1 MADISLTVVPAPPIT
16 LSVEGTE
23 DVVLAIQAEPVV
35 ELVIGS
41 ETGPPGPPGAPGVAG
56 PEGPPGATTG
66 DLSYRHIQSAPAVEW
81 VIAHGLSKYP
91 ALTVLDSAGTE
102 VVGDVLH
109 DSLLQARVFF
119 TAPFAGTATAN

>member
-41 ETGPPGPPGAPGVAG
+41 ETGPPGPAGAPGE
-56 PEGPPGATTG
+56 PGPPGATSG
-66 DLSYRHIQSAPAVEW
+66 DLSYRHVQSAPATEW

-119 TAPFAGTATAN
+119 TAPFAGIATAN

>member
-1 MADISLTVVPAPPIT
+1 VSDIALTVVPAPPIT

-35 ELVIGS
+35 ELTIGA
-41 ETGPPGPPGAPGVAG
+41 ETGPQGLTGATGPAG
-56 PEGPPGATTG
+56 TPGATSG
-66 DLSYRHIQSAPAVEW
+66 DLSYRHVQSAPAVEW
-81 VIAHGLSKYP
+81 VIPHELGKYP

-102 VVGDVLH
+102 VVGNVLH

-119 TAPFAGTATAN
+119 TAPFAGIATAN